1 MNVSPIELYSKN
13 DTDIKVN
20 GIIITNEKEINIVFE
35 ENIFKDGTQNFKFS
49 YPSNTNMEYIVDD
62 LLDNN
67 SKKYQFAKVNNEVY
81 ELKIGGLDKPI
92 IKHFVEVTDS
102 ELNFDEF
109 IDLKMGGKNI
119 KVSAFKFFKDEDK
132 DKTIALMKKEFG
144 FLAYKN
150 QELKNIFGTDIKKLK
165 LNEEEDKK
173 LKKYLK
179 QLKVKPLREELILNK
194 ESSIYKLGQDSGF
207 ITKLTTN
214 GELKIYKNFIE
225 SELLYLNKKVK
236 RYNANVL
243 TGNLLN
249 KLDFTDELLKII
261 ENFKHEEPIKKQAET
276 SIKKLFDELAINRQN
291 DKLNLTNNDIRKIS
305 NFLVYEVIGDYSI
318 GNEWKFNKI
327 KNQLL
332 DIKNGNNIQEYL
344 TPTNYLNVEGNNI
357 NLLILY
363 TENKRHTFSHAQ
375 KSKANQKLFD
385 DTNKLHTS
393 DLDNGVKLHQF
404 MLSVDF
410 KKFEDVFNIK
420 IKEHDFKN
428 EIKDE
433 IIASKKPK
441 SVRKTK
447 AQQ

>member
-1 MNVSPIELYSKN
+1 M
-13 DTDIKVN
+13 
-20 GIIITNEKEINIVFE
+20 
-35 ENIFKDGTQNFKFS
+35 
-49 YPSNTNMEYIVDD
+49 
-62 LLDNN
+62 
-67 SKKYQFAKVNNEVY
+67 
-81 ELKIGGLDKPI
+81 
-92 IKHFVEVTDS
+92 
-102 ELNFDEF
+102 
-109 IDLKMGGKNI
+109 
-119 KVSAFKFFKDEDK
+119 
-132 DKTIALMKKEFG
+132 
-144 FLAYKN
+144 
-150 QELKNIFGTDIKKLK
+150 
-165 LNEEEDKK
+165 
-173 LKKYLK
+173 
-179 QLKVKPLREELILNK
+179 
-194 ESSIYKLGQDSGF
+194 
-207 ITKLTTN
+207 
-214 GELKIYKNFIE
+214 KIYKNFIE

-404 MLSVDF
+404 ILSVDF

-433 IIASKKPK
+433 VIASKKPK
-441 SVRKTK
+441 SVRKKK